1 MLSSKKIDLYCN
13 GTSQQVF
20 ICPRAPYL
28 PLPYLT
34 HSIQKRQIGKGG
46 RRSEREREGERGKRG
61 EKRSQS
67 WVDNTNMT

>member
-28 PLPYLT
+28 PLLYLT
-34 HSIQKRQIGKGG
+34 HSIQTSQIGKGG
-46 RRSEREREGERGKRG
+46 RRSKSEREGERGKRR
-61 EKRSQS
+61 EYISQS
-67 WVDNTNMT
+67 WVENTNMV